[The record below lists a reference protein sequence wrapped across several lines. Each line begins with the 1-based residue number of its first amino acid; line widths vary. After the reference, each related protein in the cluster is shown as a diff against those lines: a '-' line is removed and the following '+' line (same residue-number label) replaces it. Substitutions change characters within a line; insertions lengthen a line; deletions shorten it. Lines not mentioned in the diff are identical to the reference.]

1 MLHLSVVL
9 QGYLYSTRS
18 ILELCFL
25 NGMQM
30 IQHFR
35 EMAMNALEK
44 LSTETTLNLL
54 FDLRA

>member
-9 QGYLYSTRS
+9 QGYLYSTHS

-35 EMAMNALEK
+35 EMAMNALKK

-54 FDLRA
+54 FDLPA